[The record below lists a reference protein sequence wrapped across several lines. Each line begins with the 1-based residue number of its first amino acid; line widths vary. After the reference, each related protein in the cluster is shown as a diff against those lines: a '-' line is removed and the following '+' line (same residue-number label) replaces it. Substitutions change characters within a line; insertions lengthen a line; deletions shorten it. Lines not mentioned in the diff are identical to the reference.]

1 MNKIK
6 NLISKTSG
14 EIKELVKK
22 FPLTMCIILFVTML
36 FTIAID
42 QDFSKSTEE
51 WLEKIYLFSGIWMV
65 GTIFTEVY
73 FVRKLNK
80 IISYGLTGG
89 ISVIFTHILTSPMAK
104 NTGEISVVLRFLV
117 AYGFVL
123 ILLSI
128 YKTIKNEKLTFEEYV
143 LKLFKDLF
151 HVTVTYIILNIGIM
165 LLTVVFVEL
174 ILDGK
179 YGSSIERLFAL
190 LFGLFYVPSIIYTFS
205 GISKKE
211 ANAFIKGLIL
221 YVLLPLVTI
230 AITIIYVY
238 IAKIIILRNMPKNVI
253 FRILAGIFIVAF
265 PVWNMASNYKE
276 NKKAI
281 EKIVKILPYLY
292 VPFIF
297 LEIYSIGV
305 RISKFG
311 ITPMRY
317 ISCVIIVFQIL
328 VLGLTFY
335 KKSKRISD
343 IFICASILVIISFV
357 TPFNYENISNWS
369 QKRIIEKVMPEN
381 TNFDELSNEDKT
393 RVNSAYKYLKYDA
406 SNGEDDIPQYLSDE
420 DKSKIEKYTDSER
433 ERYNYPSYI
442 SLDCELDLNIEEY
455 SKIMYVNGKNEDFII
470 SLDETNREI
479 DLKSKIDELISK
491 NETNNSDLEDDFKE
505 NNIISISKTEDL
517 YISELSFSYDKA
529 THELNYLYMEGYLLE
544 RAR

>member
-1 MNKIK
+1 MKKIK
-6 NLISKTSG
+6 NLISKMSG

-22 FPLTMCIILFVTML
+22 FPITMLLIFFVTLL
-36 FTIAID
+36 FTITID

-51 WLEKIYLFSGIWMV
+51 WLEKIYLFCIIWEI
-65 GTIFTEVY
+65 GTIFTETF
-73 FVRKLNK
+73 FVKNANK
-80 IISYGLTGG
+80 VISYGLTGG
-89 ISVIFTHILTSPMAK
+89 ISVIFIHILTSPMAK
-104 NTGEISVVLRFLV
+104 SDGEISAICRFLV
-117 AYGFVL
+117 AYGLIL
-123 ILLSI
+123 ILLSM

-143 LKLFKDLF
+143 LKVFKDIF
-151 HVTVTYIILNIGIM
+151 QMTVIYIILNIGIM

-174 ILDGK
+174 ILDGE
-179 YGSSIERLFAL
+179 YGNSIERLLTL
-190 LFGLFYVPSIIYTFS
+190 LFGLFYVPSIVYAFS
-205 GISKKE
+205 AISKKE
-211 ANAFIKGLIL
+211 TNTFIKGLVL
-221 YVLLPLVTI
+221 YVLLPLVVI
-230 AITIIYVY
+230 AIAIIYVY
-238 IAKIIILRNMPKNVI
+238 IAKIIILRDMPQNII

-265 PVWNMASNYKE
+265 PVWNMASNYGKD
-276 NKKAI
+276 KKWI
-281 EKIVKILPYLY
+281 GKIVNILPYLY

-297 LEIYSIGV
+297 LEMYSIGV
-305 RISKFG
+305 RISEFG

-317 ISCVIIVFQIL
+317 ISCVFIVFQIL
-328 VLGLTFY
+328 SLVLTFY
-335 KKSKRISD
+335 KKGEKISNV
-343 IFICASILVIISFV
+343 FIYASILVLVSLV

-420 DKSKIEKYTDSER
+420 DKSKIEKYTNFER
-433 ERYNYPSYI
+433 ENYNYPAYI

-455 SKIMYVNGKNEDFII
+455 SKIMHVNGKNEDFII

-491 NETNNSDLEDDFKE
+491 NETNNADLEDDFKE

-544 RAR
+544 KAR